1 MKLPA
6 EAAVPPGV
14 VTEICPLVA
23 AAGTVVEIWDA
34 FRTVNVA
41 EAPLNFRA
49 VAPVKFVPVTVT
61 AVAGAPLVGEKLA
74 MVGAGCIIVKLA
86 ADVAVPFGVSTV
98 IFPVVAAA
106 GTAVVICVALFTV
119 MVAAVPLNF
128 TAVAPVKPVPLIT
141 TLAPVKP
148 AVGVKLVPVGAA
160 ATVKLVALV
169 AWPPGVFT
177 TIGPDPV
184 VALAT
189 VTLICTAVFESMLCT
204 AVPLTVTEV
213 APLRLLPL
221 MVIWVPTGPLAG
233 VKSVMFGVAP
243 FTVKFGVARLI
254 VLAVPPAV
262 MIVIGPVVA
271 DAGTVATM
279 ELLLQVVGTAVTP
292 LNLTLPPD
300 CVAPKLVPEIV
311 TEVPTVPLVG
321 LNPVMLGAGAENGK
335 VVSI

>member
-1 MKLPA
+1 MNGLA
-6 EAAVPPGV
+6 LVPVPLLV
-14 VTEICPLVA
+14 VTLTRPEVA
-23 AAGTVVEIWDA
+23 LPGTVAVIWMSLS
-34 FRTVNVA
+34 TVNVVA
-41 EAPLNFRA
+41 E
-49 VAPVKFVPVTVT
+49 
-61 AVAGAPLVGEKLA
+61 
-74 MVGAGCIIVKLA
+74 
-86 ADVAVPFGVSTV
+86 
-98 IFPVVAAA
+98 
-106 GTAVVICVALFTV
+106 
-119 MVAAVPLNF
+119 VPLNF
-128 TAVAPVKPVPLIT
+128 TALAPVKPVPLIT

-148 AVGVKLVPVGAA
+148 AVGVKLVTVGAA

-262 MIVIGPVVA
+262 MTVIGPVVA